1 MAMRYFQLR
10 AFDAVAREGSFTRA
24 ASLLGLTQPAITT
37 QIRNLEED
45 CKQALFVRTNEGV
58 HLTEAARPLFD
69 LTRQMFS
76 TEEQIE
82 DMVSQATMFRHGSLK
97 LAADGPQ
104 VVLQVVAA
112 FRKHYPEI
120 EISISFGSQREVWDD
135 LIEYR
140 VDAAVIGNAK
150 SDPRVASIPIAQ
162 QDMRA
167 LVPKGHA
174 LARCASVSLAD
185 LAAFPVIRREAG
197 SNTQRMVDEAA
208 RRAKAQLVTAMQLGS
223 REAVI
228 EAVRQGLGIGF
239 VLEREVPESKRTI
252 AIPVDELRGCNIDS
266 VVCLHSQRKR
276 GIVQTFL
283 GVAALAASLQEPAI
297 NADGQDSAG
306 AAPRQRKTS
315 APPRG
320 RRTE

>member
-10 AFDAVAREGSFTRA
+10 AFDAVAREGSFSKA

-45 CKQALFVRTNEGV
+45 CKQALFVRTAEGAA
-58 HLTEAARPLFD
+58 LTDAAKPLFE

-76 TEEQIE
+76 VEEQIE
-82 DMVSQATMFRHGSLK
+82 DIVSQATLFRHGSLK

-112 FRKHYPEI
+112 FRAQYPDI
-120 EISISFGSQREVWDD
+120 ELSVSFGSQREVWDD
-135 LIEYR
+135 LLAYR

-150 SDPRVASIPIAQ
+150 SDSRVASIPIAQ
-162 QDMRA
+162 QDMRV
-167 LVPKGHA
+167 LVPRRHP
-174 LARCASVSLAD
+174 LAKRKSVSLAD
-185 LAAFPVIRREAG
+185 LGAYSVIRREAG
-197 SNTQRMVDEAA
+197 SNTQRLVDEAL
-208 RRAKAQLVTAMQLGS
+208 RRARISLPTAMRLGS
-223 REAVI
+223 REAVL

-239 VLEREVPESKRTI
+239 VLEREIPEVARTV
-252 AIPVDELRGCNIDS
+252 AIPVEELRGCNVDS

-283 GVAALAASLQEPAI
+283 AVAETIAAL
-297 NADGQDSAG
+297 
-306 AAPRQRKTS
+306 
-315 APPRG
+315 
-320 RRTE
+320 

>member
-10 AFDAVAREGSFTRA
+10 AFDAVAREGSFSKA

-45 CKQALFVRTNEGV
+45 CKQALFVRTAEGAA
-58 HLTEAARPLFD
+58 LTDAAKPLFE

-76 TEEQIE
+76 VEEQIE
-82 DMVSQATMFRHGSLK
+82 DMVSQATLFRHGSLK

-112 FRKHYPEI
+112 FRAQYPDI
-120 EISISFGSQREVWDD
+120 ELSVSFGSQREVWDD
-135 LIEYR
+135 LLAYR

-150 SDPRVASIPIAQ
+150 SDSRVASIPIAQ
-162 QDMRA
+162 QDMRV
-167 LVPKGHA
+167 LVPRRHP
-174 LARCASVSLAD
+174 LAKRKSVSLAD
-185 LAAFPVIRREAG
+185 LGAYSVIRREAG
-197 SNTQRMVDEAA
+197 SNTQRLVDEAL
-208 RRAKAQLVTAMQLGS
+208 RRARISLPTAMRLGS
-223 REAVI
+223 REAVL

-239 VLEREVPESKRTI
+239 VLEREIPEGARTV
-252 AIPVDELRGCNIDS
+252 AIPVEELRGCNVDS

-283 GVAALAASLQEPAI
+283 AVAETIAAL
-297 NADGQDSAG
+297 
-306 AAPRQRKTS
+306 
-315 APPRG
+315 
-320 RRTE
+320 

>member
-1 MAMRYFQLR
+1 MRSTVAMRYFQLR
-10 AFDAVAREGSFTRA
+10 AFDAVAREGSFTKA

-58 HLTEAARPLFD
+58 HLTDAARPLFE

-104 VVLQVVAA
+104 VVLEVAAA
-112 FRKHYPEI
+112 FRERYPAI
-120 EISISFGSQREVWDD
+120 ELSVSFGSQREVWDD
-135 LIEYR
+135 LLEYR
-140 VDAAVIGNAK
+140 VDVAVIGNAK
-150 SDPRVASIPIAQ
+150 SDARVASIPVAR
-162 QDMRA
+162 QDMRV
-167 LVPKGHA
+167 LVARGHP
-174 LARCASVSLAD
+174 LAARKSVSLAD
-185 LAAFPVIRREAG
+185 LDAYPVLRREAG
-197 SNTQRMVDEAA
+197 SNTQRLVDDAA
-208 RRAKAQLVTAMQLGS
+208 RHAKVALSTAMKLGS
-223 REAVI
+223 REAVV

-239 VLEREVPESKRTI
+239 VLERETPDGKRTV

-276 GIVQTFL
+276 AIVQTFL
-283 GVAALAASLQEPAI
+283 DIAATCASV
-297 NADGQDSAG
+297 
-306 AAPRQRKTS
+306 
-315 APPRG
+315 
-320 RRTE
+320 